1 MRATAGITRIARSLD
16 RARARVGCP
25 WLSYLCAVGLAAA
38 LYMTGPLKA
47 GPVFNLLG
55 ASSAV
60 AVLVGAR
67 RHHPTAKRAWELIAL
82 GLALFVVG
90 DVLAYNYKPLFG
102 GDLPFPSIADP
113 FYLAMY
119 PCLAA
124 GLLVLVRRS
133 EPLRDRATLIDALVV
148 TIGAGT
154 LSWVF
159 LMAPYAH
166 DHTLGLLTKLTSLA
180 YPVMDLLLLAV
191 GVRLV
196 LGARA
201 RGRAAQ
207 LLAAA
212 LLTLLATDAIYG
224 WALLHGGYE
233 TGGLLDGGW
242 ILFYALIGASALHPS
257 MRRLSEPA
265 RRTEGGLTRRRLVVF
280 AAASLVA
287 PTVQIV
293 RSLLDLPREPI
304 VSVAAGA
311 LFLLVLARLAGLV
324 RIHEAATETRLR
336 TQFEGRLAALVSHA
350 SDVVAILDAN
360 GRLTYLS
367 PSGAQLLA
375 APVDELIGR
384 HWLEFLHP
392 SDLADAERFL
402 AALAPGA
409 SGSLDHRIPQPD
421 GAWRDVE
428 TLATNLLTDN
438 TVAGIVLNSRDVSER
453 KALERRLAHLAFHDS
468 LTGLPSRAL
477 LIDRIQHAL
486 DRGRRDGTQAAVLFL
501 DLDDFK
507 AVNDTLGHAAGD
519 LVLTEI
525 ATRLNACVRACDTAA
540 RVGGDEFALLLD
552 ELDGQDY
559 AVTIA
564 ERIAASI
571 SQPIAVG
578 DHEFVTAPSIGIALA
593 ADAIDSPEQ
602 LLSRAD
608 AAMYQAKAHGKARF
622 ALFPAT
628 DEPIPIAG
636 SL

>member
-1 MRATAGITRIARSLD
+1 MTRIARGLD
-16 RARARVGCP
+16 RARARLSSWV
-25 WLSYLCAVGLAAA
+25 SYLCAVGLAAA
-38 LYMTGPLKA
+38 LYLTGPLKA
-47 GPVFNLLG
+47 GPVFNLIG
-55 ASSAV
+55 AASAV
-60 AVLVGAR
+60 AVLAGAR
-67 RHHPTAKRAWELIAL
+67 RHRPSGRRAWELLAL
-82 GLALFVVG
+82 GLALFVAG
-90 DVLAYNYKPLFG
+90 DVLAYNYEPLFG

-119 PCLAA
+119 PFLAA

-133 EPLRDRATLIDALVV
+133 DPLRDRATLIDALVV
-148 TIGAGT
+148 TVGAGT

-166 DHTLGLLTKLTSLA
+166 DHSLGLLTKLTSLA

-191 GVRLV
+191 GARLV
-196 LGARA
+196 LGARTH
-201 RGRAAQ
+201 GRAPQ
-207 LLAAA
+207 LLGAA
-212 LLTLLATDAIYG
+212 LLALLATDAIYG

-265 RRTEGGLTRRRLVVF
+265 RRTECGLTRQRLVVF

-304 VSVAAGA
+304 VSVASGV
-311 LFLLVLARLAGLV
+311 LFVLVLARLAGIV
-324 RIHEAATETRLR
+324 RIHEARTETRLR
-336 TQFEGRLAALVSHA
+336 AQFEGRLAALVSHA

-367 PSGAQLLA
+367 PSGARLLG

-384 HWLEFLHP
+384 PWLELVHP

-402 AALAPGA
+402 TGLAPGA
-409 SGSLDHRIPQPD
+409 SGSLDHRVPQPD
-421 GAWRDVE
+421 GSWSDVE
-428 TLATNLLTDN
+428 TLATNLLTDS
-438 TVAGIVLNSRDVSER
+438 TVAGMVLNSRDVSDR
-453 KALERRLAHLAFHDS
+453 KALERRLAHLAFHDA

-486 DRGRRDGTQAAVLFL
+486 DRHRRDGTQAAVLFL

-507 AVNDTLGHAAGD
+507 TVNDTLGHAAGD
-519 LVLTEI
+519 SVLTEI
-525 ATRLNACVRACDTAA
+525 AARLDSCVRASDTAA
-540 RVGGDEFALLLD
+540 RVGGDEFAVLLD
-552 ELDGQDY
+552 GLERQED

-564 ERIAASI
+564 ERIVDSL
-571 SQPIAVG
+571 SQPIALG
-578 DHEFVTAPSIGIALA
+578 DHQFVTAPSIGIALA
-593 ADAIDSPEQ
+593 SHLTDSAEH

-608 AAMYQAKAHGKARF
+608 TAMYHAKARGKARF
-622 ALFPAT
+622 ALFP
-628 DEPIPIAG
+628 DIDQRIPTAD
-636 SL
+636 

>member
-1 MRATAGITRIARSLD
+1 MTRIARGLY
-16 RARARVGCP
+16 RARATVSCP
-25 WLSYLCAVGLAAA
+25 WVSYLCGVGVAAV
-38 LYMTGPLKA
+38 LYLTGPLKA

-60 AVLVGAR
+60 AVLAGAR
-67 RHHPTAKRAWELIAL
+67 RHHPSGRRAWELIAL

-124 GLLVLVRRS
+124 GLLVLVGRS
-133 EPLRDRATLIDALVV
+133 DPFRDRATLIDALVV

-166 DHTLGLLTKLTSLA
+166 DHTLGLLTKLTSMA
-180 YPVMDLLLLAV
+180 YPVMDLLLVAV
-191 GVRLV
+191 GARLV

-201 RGRAAQ
+201 HGRASQ
-207 LLAAA
+207 LLGAA
-212 LLTLLATDAIYG
+212 LLALLATDGIYG

-242 ILFYALIGASALHPS
+242 ILFYGLIGASALHPS
-257 MRRLSEPA
+257 MRRLSQPA
-265 RRTEGGLTRRRLVVF
+265 PRSEGRLTRRRLAVF

-287 PTVQIV
+287 PSVQIV

-304 VSVAAGA
+304 VSVASGV

-324 RIHEAATETRLR
+324 RIHEARTETRLR

-350 SDVVAILDAN
+350 SDVVAILDAP

-367 PSGAQLLA
+367 PSGARLLG

-384 HWLEFLHP
+384 RWLEFVHP
-392 SDLADAERFL
+392 SDHADAERFL
-402 AALAPGA
+402 TGLAPGA
-409 SGSLDHRIPQPD
+409 SGSLDHRVPQPD

-428 TLATNLLTDN
+428 TLATNLLTDD
-438 TVAGIVLNSRDVSER
+438 TVAGVVLNSRDVSDR
-453 KALERRLAHLAFHDS
+453 KALERRLAHLAFHDA

-486 DRGRRDGTQAAVLFL
+486 DRRRRDRTQAAVLFL

-507 AVNDTLGHAAGD
+507 TVNDTLGHAAGD
-519 LVLTEI
+519 LVLSEI
-525 ATRLNACVRACDTAA
+525 ATRLDSCVRACDTAA

-552 ELDGQDY
+552 ELEGHEE

-564 ERIAASI
+564 ERIADSL

-578 DHEFVTAPSIGIALA
+578 DHQFVTAPSIGIALA
-593 ADAIDSPEQ
+593 ADMMDSAEQ

-608 AAMYQAKAHGKARF
+608 AAMYQAKAQGKARF
-622 ALFPAT
+622 ALFPAI
-628 DEPIPIAG
+628 DQPIPIAD
-636 SL
+636 